1 MDIIIGPSQSGRTAF
16 ALGMIKNKTSSIF
29 VSADVEPLTD
39 CTAER
44 VVLQRGNE
52 RRAFE
57 VLSALVTT
65 RKAQCIVIDDAM
77 QLVKS
82 REVVTIANLALG
94 WNVPLVIV
102 GQSSDMSSRVCE
114 LRLPAHI
121 PGTDYLAVP
130 VPARSTDLERDRSDI
145 MA

>member
-1 MDIIIGPSQSGRTAF
+1 MTGA
-16 ALGMIKNKTSSIF
+16 
-29 VSADVEPLTD
+29 
-39 CTAER
+39 AER
-44 VVLQRGNE
+44 VILQRGNE

-65 RKAQCIVIDDAM
+65 RRAQCIVIDDAM

-94 WNVPLVIV
+94 WKVPMVIV
-102 GQSSDMSSRVCE
+102 GQTSDLSNRVCE

-130 VPARSTDLERDRSDI
+130 VPARSADLERATGEI